1 VVVAAAIDGEK
12 IEVVGVCVWVYDEDE
27 IEEVKKREEEG
38 LQWISVSSS
47 SSSLSCEK

>member
-27 IEEVKKREEEG
+27 IEEEG